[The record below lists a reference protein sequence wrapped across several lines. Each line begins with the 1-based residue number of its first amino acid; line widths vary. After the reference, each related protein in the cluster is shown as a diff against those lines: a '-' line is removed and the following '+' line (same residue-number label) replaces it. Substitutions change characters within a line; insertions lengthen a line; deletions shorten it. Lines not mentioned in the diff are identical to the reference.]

1 VKKLILTALV
11 AIAFI
16 SCNDKPYQ
24 AINNSDYDVTFVIN
38 RNNGS
43 SREYTLKSKAS
54 DNYYYELKLKS
65 FSATPP
71 RVYSNNDYET
81 LEFFNI
87 PARQIKIINNI
98 DRVVMLSAL
107 GCIDNEPVTIPANSE
122 IEETIFSNSP
132 IFNGVTVDGF
142 PIKHTI
148 SLDRQSVILNW

>member
-1 VKKLILTALV
+1 MKKMILTALV

-38 RNNGS
+38 CNANCK
-43 SREYTLKSKAS
+43 YTLKPNTSI
-54 DNYYYELKLKS
+54 DIDEDLDIKS
-65 FSATPP
+65 FSAIPP
-71 RVYSNNDYET
+71 RVFYTNNLKT

-107 GCIDNEPVTIPANSE
+107 GCMDNEPVTIPASSE

-142 PIKHTI
+142 PIKYTI
-148 SLDRQSVILNW
+148 SLDRQSVILHW